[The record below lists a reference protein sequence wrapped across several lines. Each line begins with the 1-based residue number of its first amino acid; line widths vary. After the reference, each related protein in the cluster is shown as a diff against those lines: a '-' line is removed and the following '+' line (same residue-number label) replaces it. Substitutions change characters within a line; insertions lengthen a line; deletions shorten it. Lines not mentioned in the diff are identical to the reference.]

1 MGTLAPQALKS
12 IAKELQSLER
22 SPPEDVQVIQGEQD
36 LTEIQAWIRGPDG
49 TPYENGY
56 FKVRLLLADGYPEV
70 PPKGYFVTKIFHPNV
85 APNGEICVNTLK
97 KDWKSTL
104 GIAHV
109 LLTVKC
115 LLIVPNPESA
125 LNEEAGKLLLEQ
137 YDDYAKRARLYTTIH
152 AKSGRQEFN
161 ALAAERAPVD
171 KQNENTSKDT
181 TATTTNTTSTAPAT
195 KKEDSTSASATTTS
209 TNTTTTTNIT
219 TTKSNAGAGNVLTS
233 AASNIATQ
241 TAGVKRSAGELQGG
255 KDNTI
260 LNNKQSRTET
270 AQTKRKPMAV
280 ADRKKQLR
288 RL

>member
-1 MGTLAPQALKS
+1 M
-12 IAKELQSLER
+12 
-22 SPPEDVQVIQGEQD
+22 
-36 LTEIQAWIRGPDG
+36 
-49 TPYENGY
+49 
-56 FKVRLLLADGYPEV
+56 
-70 PPKGYFVTKIFHPNV
+70 
-85 APNGEICVNTLK
+85 
-97 KDWKSTL
+97 
-104 GIAHV
+104 
-109 LLTVKC
+109 KC

-137 YDDYAKRARLYTTIH
+137 YDDYAKRARLYTAIH

-161 ALAAERAPVD
+161 ALAAERTPVD

-181 TATTTNTTSTAPAT
+181 TTTTSTTNTTSSAPAT
-195 KKEDSTSASATTTS
+195 KKEDSTSASTTTTS
-209 TNTTTTTNIT
+209 TNTTTVTNIT

-241 TAGVKRSAGELQGG
+241 TAGVKRTAGELQGG

>member
-1 MGTLAPQALKS
+1 M
-12 IAKELQSLER
+12 
-22 SPPEDVQVIQGEQD
+22 
-36 LTEIQAWIRGPDG
+36 
-49 TPYENGY
+49 
-56 FKVRLLLADGYPEV
+56 
-70 PPKGYFVTKIFHPNV
+70 
-85 APNGEICVNTLK
+85 
-97 KDWKSTL
+97 
-104 GIAHV
+104 
-109 LLTVKC
+109 KC

-161 ALAAERAPVD
+161 ALAAERAPVY

-181 TATTTNTTSTAPAT
+181 STTTTSSATTTIT
-195 KKEDSTSASATTTS
+195 KKEDLTSASTTTTS
-209 TNTTTTTNIT
+209 TTSATNIT
-219 TTKSNAGAGNVLTS
+219 TTTKSNSGAGNVLTS

-241 TAGVKRSAGELQGG
+241 TAGVKRTAGELQGG

-260 LNNKQSRTET
+260 PNNKQSRTDP

>member
-1 MGTLAPQALKS
+1 M
-12 IAKELQSLER
+12 
-22 SPPEDVQVIQGEQD
+22 
-36 LTEIQAWIRGPDG
+36 
-49 TPYENGY
+49 
-56 FKVRLLLADGYPEV
+56 
-70 PPKGYFVTKIFHPNV
+70 
-85 APNGEICVNTLK
+85 
-97 KDWKSTL
+97 
-104 GIAHV
+104 
-109 LLTVKC
+109 KC